1 MLIKHNVKFFV
12 KKQSLSL
19 MEEFCEKS
27 GYELKTV
34 RFEFKGREVFESDT
48 PKLIGMKHGDNID
61 VYTRLKLFSTYYI

>member
-1 MLIKHNVKFFV
+1 
-12 KKQSLSL
+12 

-61 VYTRLKLFSTYYI
+61 VYTRLIV